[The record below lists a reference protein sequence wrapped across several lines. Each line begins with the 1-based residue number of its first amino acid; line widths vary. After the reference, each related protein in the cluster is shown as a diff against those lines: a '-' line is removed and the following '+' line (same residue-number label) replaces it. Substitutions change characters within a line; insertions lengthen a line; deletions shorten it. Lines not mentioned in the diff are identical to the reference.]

1 MNHKEVFGRI
11 SNIKTSIGIICY
23 RLENSMYDIFIKNIN
38 DIENIEKISYNINSI
53 NISESFKYDKYIKFL
68 LVNRRNSLNYIDFM
82 RGKYNLDDLNSII
95 KMASY
100 MSKDEIE
107 LLKNNNFNKLWT
119 DLWLKNS
126 YKKKYLY
133 EMKKSNEKFNYLKS
147 INFFDNLIS
156 EYSST
161 EWELPKGGQKQNET
175 YINCA
180 IREFEEETSITKDNY
195 KILKCNEPIYDI
207 FTGTNNIE
215 YRHIFYTALL
225 TNNDIEEYQLT
236 NNNEIASI
244 KWCSWSEL
252 NNIIRPYN
260 NSKIK
265 ILTLIFLFII
275 NICSYKNNQS
285 INISQSI

>member
-1 MNHKEVFGRI
+1 
-11 SNIKTSIGIICY
+11 
-23 RLENSMYDIFIKNIN
+23 
-38 DIENIEKISYNINSI
+38 
-53 NISESFKYDKYIKFL
+53 
-68 LVNRRNSLNYIDFM
+68 M
-82 RGKYNLDDLNSII
+82 RGKYNLNDSNSII

-107 LLKNNNFNKLWT
+107 LLKNNNFNKLWN
-119 DLWLKNS
+119 DLWLNNA

-133 EMKKSNEKFNYLKS
+133 EMKKSNEKFDYLKS
-147 INFFDNLIS
+147 INFFENLVS

-161 EWELPKGGQKQNET
+161 EWEVPKGGKKQNET

-180 IREFEEETSITKDNY
+180 IREFEEETSLTRDDY
-195 KILKCNEPIYDI
+195 KILECMEPIYDI

-225 TNNDIEEYQLT
+225 TNNDIEEYKST
-236 NNNEIASI
+236 NDNNEISSI
-244 KWCSWSEL
+244 KWCNWSEI

-265 ILTLIFLFII
+265 ILTLFGFEEV
-275 NICSYKNNQS
+275 C
-285 INISQSI
+285 